1 MADIGGNIT
10 GKIQT
15 KTTSGKNAM
24 GEAENTWNDAFSHI
38 GWLGLQSGEQK
49 RNNFNAKIEESTHV
63 FLLDF
68 DADIYALAEQDT
80 NFMTLCEI
88 LQDEFIEGR
97 AEGKVES
104 VLVLLSELGEIPNE
118 LKDEIIAQKDTN
130 ILDK

>member
-1 MADIGGNIT
+1 M
-10 GKIQT
+10 K
-15 KTTSGKNAM
+15 KTLNELTLK
-24 GEAENTWNDAFSHI
+24 D
-38 GWLGLQSGEQK
+38 
-49 RNNFNAKIEESTHV
+49 NFMFGAVMCDEE
-63 FLLDF
+63 
-68 DADIYALAEQDT
+68 